1 MAVPVCCALT
11 SLLPGDLDLSNI
23 WRQRAVMAPDREWER
38 ISHAAQAA
46 GMEISRFIVQLAL
59 MPDSL
64 PPVQGSM
71 S

>member
-1 MAVPVCCALT
+1 MT
-11 SLLPGDLDLSNI
+11 SLLPGDLDLNNT

-38 ISHAAQAA
+38 IGHAAQAV
-46 GMEISRFIVQLAL
+46 GIEISRFMVQRALMQRAL

>member
-1 MAVPVCCALT
+1 MAVPVCCTST
-11 SLLPGDLDLSNI
+11 SLLPGDLDLSNT

-38 ISHAAQAA
+38 IGHAAQAV
-46 GMEISRFIVQLAL
+46 GIEIFRFMVQRAL
-59 MPDSL
+59 MLDSL

>member
-1 MAVPVCCALT
+1 M
-11 SLLPGDLDLSNI
+11 SNT
-23 WRQRAVMAPDREWER
+23 WRQRAVIAPDREWER
-38 ISHAAQAA
+38 IGHTAQAV
-46 GMEISRFIVQLAL
+46 GIEISRFMVLRALMLRAL

>member
-1 MAVPVCCALT
+1 MAT
-11 SLLPGDLDLSNI
+11 DS
-23 WRQRAVMAPDREWER
+23 EWER
-38 ISHAAQAA
+38 IGSAAQAA
-46 GMEISRFIVQLAL
+46 GMEISRFIVQRAL

>member
-1 MAVPVCCALT
+1 MAVPVCCTST

-23 WRQRAVMAPDREWER
+23 WRHRAVMATDNEWER
-38 ISHAAQAA
+38 IGREAQAA
-46 GMEISRFIVQLAL
+46 GMEISRFIVQRTL

>member
-1 MAVPVCCALT
+1 MT
-11 SLLPGDLDLSNI
+11 SLLSGDLDLSNT

-38 ISHAAQAA
+38 IGHAAQAV
-46 GMEISRFIVQLAL
+46 GIEISRFMVQRAL
-59 MPDSL
+59 MQHALMLDSL